1 MRASRNSYRTEQKQ
15 YEKDRKST
23 ARFLELVERYGSA
36 EEMPTLIFNGIFY
49 VCLSERYDARHLVN
63 LSALDCR
70 QNASGFTCVI
80 NTCPASYDNIYVKL
94 EPIYEENELIVAL
107 FFKNI
112 DSAVQSY
119 YSNYFS
125 ILLEV
130 YNYEIQIK
138 DLSKVNNIITIRFGV
153 TPQIGAH
160 NPVGYD
166 EIIFSTD
173 NNGQREFLAYE
184 HIKTYTLDK
193 RFNEYIINPLPQ

>member
-1 MRASRNSYRTEQKQ
+1 MKKRVVLIVPVLMILYLLFSSRYNLLQVSSASNST
-15 YEKDRKST
+15 KD
-23 ARFLELVERYGSA
+23 E
-36 EEMPTLIFNGIFY
+36 I
-49 VCLSERYDARHLVN
+49 
-63 LSALDCR
+63 
-70 QNASGFTCVI
+70 
-80 NTCPASYDNIYVKL
+80 
-94 EPIYEENELIVAL
+94 ENELVVAL
-107 FFKNI
+107 FFNDI

-125 ILLEV
+125 IPLEV

-138 DLSKVNNIITIRFGV
+138 DLSKVNNIITVYFGV

-166 EIIFSTD
+166 EISFSVD

-193 RFNEYIINPLPQ
+193 RFNEYIINTLPK